1 MAVGGI
7 LRRLGIMA
15 DIADNAGD
23 LIDKTEAINIA
34 RIRSAAA
41 DMPLGYEGECVSC
54 GLESKRLVND
64 MCAPCRDMT
73 F

>member
-7 LRRLGIMA
+7 SRRLGIMA
-15 DIADNAGD
+15 EIADNAGD

-41 DMPLGYEGECVSC
+41 DMPH
-54 GLESKRLVND
+54 RI
-64 MCAPCRDMT
+64 
-73 F
+73 

>member
-1 MAVGGI
+1 
-7 LRRLGIMA
+7 MA
-15 DIADNAGD
+15 DEIDIANDYAQKLEERNVA
-23 LIDKTEAINIA
+23 AIRA
-34 RIRSAAA
+34 AAA
-41 DMPLGYEGECVSC
+41 DIPAGVPGECESC